1 MEGKVVIIKNGEVV
15 NTDHNIITFGG
26 ITHSVELI
34 NGNGAGVFKWMAVGT
49 GSTAPSSSQTGL
61 VAQIDIVG
69 TTNTESTTVSSN
81 DTAVFQATFSFT
93 TTYVLREAGLFSSSS
108 AGVML
113 ARRVFSGVSV
123 VNGDSVSVIWSVRL

>member
-1 MEGKVVIIKNGEVV
+1 M
-15 NTDHNIITFGG
+15 
-26 ITHSVELI
+26 
-34 NGNGAGVFKWMAVGT
+34 
-49 GSTAPSSSQTGL
+49 
-61 VAQIDIVG
+61 G